1 MILFNFLLY
10 FIYIK
15 HGIYSKNTIYCIKI
29 DTLLHYVVFYM
40 LDNNIA
46 QLELPTYMGEKFE
59 KLPDDLF
66 IPPNALEICLETFS
80 GPLDLLLYLIRKEN
94 INILDLDISKITDQ
108 YLEYIEMID
117 SFKFEL
123 AADYLVMAATLAEIK
138 SRLML
143 PKDSFEDEE
152 DDPRA
157 NLIKRLQEYQ
167 RFKTVS
173 ENIAIMPMVDRDIY
187 VASAQRP
194 ELKIETRNE
203 IKISIDEVT
212 DTIKEVLNRPNYKTN
227 HLIDFEELST
237 QERIQILLK
246 ILSKRNIITFSKTLQ
261 KNEGKKGVVVTLL
274 ASLEL
279 AKDGYLELI
288 QNKSSELFLKSKG
301 I

>member
-1 MILFNFLLY
+1 MVITVCDNANETCPIFPGESLVKIHKNFIDPTKIKNGEY
-10 FIYIK
+10 GNHFIK
-15 HGIYSKNTIYCIKI
+15 
-29 DTLLHYVVFYM
+29 
-40 LDNNIA
+40 
-46 QLELPTYMGEKFE
+46 
-59 KLPDDLF
+59 
-66 IPPNALEICLETFS
+66 
-80 GPLDLLLYLIRKEN
+80 
-94 INILDLDISKITDQ
+94 
-108 YLEYIEMID
+108 
-117 SFKFEL
+117 
-123 AADYLVMAATLAEIK
+123 
-138 SRLML
+138 
-143 PKDSFEDEE
+143 
-152 DDPRA
+152 
-157 NLIKRLQEYQ
+157 
-167 RFKTVS
+167 
-173 ENIAIMPMVDRDIY
+173 
-187 VASAQRP
+187 
-194 ELKIETRNE
+194 TRNE

>member
-1 MILFNFLLY
+1 M
-10 FIYIK
+10 
-15 HGIYSKNTIYCIKI
+15 H
-29 DTLLHYVVFYM
+29 
-40 LDNNIA
+40 NNIA
-46 QLELPTYMGEKFE
+46 QLELPTYMGDTFD

-108 YLEYIEMID
+108 YLEYIEMMD
-117 SFKFEL
+117 ALKFEL

-143 PKDSFEDEE
+143 PKDSFEEE
-152 DDPRA
+152 DEDPRA
-157 NLIKRLQEYQ
+157 ALIKRLQEYQ

-173 ENIAIMPMVDRDIY
+173 EKIAILPMVDRDIF
-187 VASAQRP
+187 VASAQKP
-194 ELKIETRNE
+194 EYK
-203 IKISIDEVT
+203 DEKKPQINVSSSELFE
-212 DTIKEVLNRPNYKTN
+212 TIKEILSRPNYKTN

-246 ILSKRNIITFSKTLQ
+246 FLEKQNIVTFSKTLR

-288 QNKSSELFLKSKG
+288 QNKSDELFLKSRG

>member
-1 MILFNFLLY
+1 M
-10 FIYIK
+10 YIK
-15 HGIYSKNTIYCIKI
+15 HYIYSKNTIYCIKI

-187 VASAQRP
+187 VASAQHP
-194 ELKIETRNE
+194 EFKIVTRNE
-203 IKISIDEVT
+203 IKISIDEIT

-301 I
+301 M

>member
-1 MILFNFLLY
+1 
-10 FIYIK
+10 
-15 HGIYSKNTIYCIKI
+15 
-29 DTLLHYVVFYM
+29 
-40 LDNNIA
+40 
-46 QLELPTYMGEKFE
+46 
-59 KLPDDLF
+59 
-66 IPPNALEICLETFS
+66 
-80 GPLDLLLYLIRKEN
+80 
-94 INILDLDISKITDQ
+94 
-108 YLEYIEMID
+108 MID
-117 SFKFEL
+117 AFKFEL

-187 VASAQRP
+187 VASAQHP

-203 IKISIDEVT
+203 LKISIDEVR